1 MSDDANSKFPPDVI
15 DAPRII
21 LRSLRSSDAPA
32 LVQLFRANRDRLTDS
47 FPSSVAQLADARRGD
62 EYVAARAAE
71 WAARRGFWY
80 GLWDRRGPALVGQAQ
95 LKNLD
100 WAVRRGE
107 LAYLL
112 DRGAEGQGLMAEAV
126 TALLQVA
133 FSGLGLRKV
142 FLRSIVGNVRSAA
155 LARRMG
161 FVHEGT
167 LRQDVRTLA
176 GAIVDV
182 EYFGL
187 LASDYSHNASGIGS
201 PA

>member
-1 MSDDANSKFPPDVI
+1 MSDEARSKSPPDVI
-15 DAPRII
+15 EVPRVT
-21 LRSLRSSDAPA
+21 LRALRSSDAPA
-32 LVQLFRANRDRLTDS
+32 LVELYRTNRDRLADS
-47 FPSSVAQLADARRGD
+47 FPTSVAQLADAGRGE
-62 EYVAARAAE
+62 EYVASKAAE
-71 WAARRGFWY
+71 WAAGKGFWY
-80 GLWDRRGPALVGQAQ
+80 GLWDRSSPALVGQAQ

-100 WAVRRGE
+100 WSLRRAE

-112 DRGAEGQGLMAEAV
+112 DRGAERQGLMAEAV
-126 TALLQVA
+126 TALLDVA
-133 FSGLGLRKV
+133 FSRLELRKV
-142 FLRSIVGNVRSAA
+142 FLRSIVGNGRSAA
-155 LARRMG
+155 LARRFG

-167 LRQDVRTLA
+167 LRQEFRTLD